1 MSELSEFLKSER
13 LRQGLTIKAV
23 SEKSKLSVNVIQA
36 LEDGDFARIGAPL
49 LLRSFVSSYC
59 TVLGVE
65 VGPVLEKYAGEI
77 KSRNWQDEGIQR
89 YRTMT
94 RSFKRTRQPRVF
106 FILILGL
113 SLVGALYGGV
123 LISNR
128 QEKLSESQP
137 VKKEGYPQQE
147 LPSDL
152 PAKQAPAKLPDEK
165 AQPPATTRQSSP
177 PQLKEK
183 GAESRSATAEA
194 PPVQPPPVP
203 KPVAEAPPEASL
215 PKPSV
220 ENTPRETEAV
230 LPTTFS
236 AGSEE
241 QKHRLLFEATQ
252 ETWVQVKPDNGKP
265 QSVLLKPGDTRE
277 WEMAETA
284 AILVGNAGG
293 VQVKWDGKA
302 VSLPGKSGS
311 VVKIRLP
318 DPRYL
323 KE

>member
-13 LRQGLTIKAV
+13 LRQGLTLKAV
-23 SEKSKLSVNVIQA
+23 SEKSKLSVNVLHA

-59 TVLGVE
+59 GALNVE
-65 VGPVLEKYAGEI
+65 AGPVLEKYAGEI
-77 KSRNWQDEGIQR
+77 KARNWQDEGIQR

-94 RSFKRTRQPRVF
+94 KSFKRTRQTRVF
-106 FILILGL
+106 SILLLGL
-113 SLVGALYGGV
+113 ALVGALYGGV

-137 VKKEGYPQQE
+137 VKQEGYPQQE

-152 PAKQAPAKLPDEK
+152 STKQAPSKLPDEK
-165 AQPPATTRQSSP
+165 AQTPATVRQSSP
-177 PQLKEK
+177 PDLKAK
-183 GAESRSATAEA
+183 GAESRSATADA
-194 PPVQPPPVP
+194 PPVQPPPAP
-203 KPVAEAPPEASL
+203 KPAPEAPVEASL
-215 PKPSV
+215 PKAPV

-230 LPTTFS
+230 QPTTLS
-236 AGSEE
+236 TGSEG
-241 QKHRLLFEATQ
+241 QKHRLFFEATQ
-252 ETWVQVKPDNGKP
+252 ETWVQVKTDNGKP

-277 WEMAETA
+277 WEMEETA